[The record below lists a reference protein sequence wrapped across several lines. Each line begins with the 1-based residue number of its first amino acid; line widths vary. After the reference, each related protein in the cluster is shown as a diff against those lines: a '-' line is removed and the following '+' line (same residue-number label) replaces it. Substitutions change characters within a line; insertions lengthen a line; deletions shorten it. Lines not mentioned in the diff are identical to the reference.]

1 MQRLE
6 LVVAILGLWLG
17 LGSVALSGDGD
28 TCARTSAEIP
38 EPAPLIAAGAWASAL
53 EAHPRLLGPR
63 SYLRALAEAKPEAY
77 QEIQPAAASGES
89 LLAAGIVHA
98 VDGLDREQI
107 QPFIATAMRNVA
119 RGTTN
124 LHQDTWI
131 WLDEVA
137 LAYDFFYDD
146 ISPQDRQAMI
156 EWMNAHLEEF
166 TTDETAFHNS
176 TLSKIRCYLHIAY
189 ATWGENPRAREFRDY
204 ALLRLYEGKV
214 APVLNEFGAG
224 GGYTECGW
232 YGRGS
237 LWNLVQALEL
247 ARRIEG
253 YDGFQRAPRFF
264 YQRLAYELLQPYPG
278 LWLYGSERYPVE
290 GDGSLV
296 YGGHNEYPRHV
307 RTVLAQYFRG
317 SELSRYVAGR
327 SRPGSNSAAR
337 LMDFLY
343 EEAPDEAQD
352 LSTFPMA
359 HLASGIGR
367 VYARGDWTD
376 DATWLRFECGD
387 YWSGHQHFE
396 VGNFEIFRREPLA
409 TESGEY
415 VDYLSN
421 HDVNWL
427 TRTIAHNSILV
438 YQPDET
444 WSRMRDGGQS
454 EYANDG
460 GQTKKWEWPVGDI
473 ETWMARRAEFERGDL
488 VAYQNSPQYMYA
500 AGDCTA
506 AYVPTKLTQW
516 IRQIVFVRPHTV
528 IVFDRVVSARP
539 EYEKT
544 WVLHCQDE
552 PQVEGRRIAIANGEG
567 RLVVERLLPEA
578 ARVRTIEGYTY
589 RGQTFEPEPSS
600 QSEVA
605 PRWRIEEVPAEAQ
618 REELFLHVLWTD
630 EPQPA
635 QLVRRGSQ
643 IGARVGEVEVM
654 FAGEVGGTI
663 TIAGEQCPLRAE
675 VRTGRYE

>member
-1 MQRLE
+1 
-6 LVVAILGLWLG
+6 
-17 LGSVALSGDGD
+17 
-28 TCARTSAEIP
+28 
-38 EPAPLIAAGAWASAL
+38 
-53 EAHPRLLGPR
+53 
-63 SYLRALAEAKPEAY
+63 
-77 QEIQPAAASGES
+77 
-89 LLAAGIVHA
+89 
-98 VDGLDREQI
+98 
-107 QPFIATAMRNVA
+107 
-119 RGTTN
+119 
-124 LHQDTWI
+124 
-131 WLDEVA
+131 
-137 LAYDFFYDD
+137 
-146 ISPQDRQAMI
+146 
-156 EWMNAHLEEF
+156 
-166 TTDETAFHNS
+166 
-176 TLSKIRCYLHIAY
+176 
-189 ATWGENPRAREFRDY
+189 
-204 ALLRLYEGKV
+204 
-214 APVLNEFGAG
+214 
-224 GGYTECGW
+224 
-232 YGRGS
+232 
-237 LWNLVQALEL
+237 
-247 ARRIEG
+247 
-253 YDGFQRAPRFF
+253 
-264 YQRLAYELLQPYPG
+264 
-278 LWLYGSERYPVE
+278 
-290 GDGSLV
+290 
-296 YGGHNEYPRHV
+296 
-307 RTVLAQYFRG
+307 
-317 SELSRYVAGR
+317 
-327 SRPGSNSAAR
+327 
-337 LMDFLY
+337 
-343 EEAPDEAQD
+343 
-352 LSTFPMA
+352 
-359 HLASGIGR
+359 
-367 VYARGDWTD
+367 
-376 DATWLRFECGD
+376 
-387 YWSGHQHFE
+387 

-444 WSRMRDGGQS
+444 WSQMRDGGRS

-488 VAYQNSPQYMYA
+488 VAYQNSPQYMYV

-544 WVLHCQDE
+544 WVLHCQNE

-618 REELFLHVLWTD
+618 REDLFLHVLWTD

-635 QLVRRGSQ
+635 QLVRSGSQ
-643 IGARVGEVEVM
+643 IGVRVGEAEVM